1 MKTKREILAGK
12 MVEFTDFLENICKD
26 NDEDGKKMA
35 VINKMKGE
43 KLENLVSSLV
53 SSGIPPKTIAALIAS
68 NAGITDD
75 VNKSKI
81 DEYVQTF
88 FDILNA

>member
-1 MKTKREILAGK
+1 MKTKREILATK
-12 MVEFTDFLENICKD
+12 MVEFTDFLTEICKD

-35 VINKMKGE
+35 VIDKMKND

-53 SSGIPPKTIAALIAS
+53 SSGIPPKTITGLICS
-68 NAGITDD
+68 NAGVTDD
-75 VNKSKI
+75 VNKFKI
-81 DEYVQTF
+81 NEYVQTF